1 MKIRNILKKT
11 LAVILSLA
19 MLAPILSN
27 LEVNVK
33 EVQAAETSTDKS
45 LNVKCQVTQGVVKTT
60 TIDKYKDK
68 YVMRFVSAIEDYTQ
82 YKEIGFKLIEEG
94 TTKEKKG
101 VVKTVFKRIESTTGS
116 TEDGTKETYNYSPK
130 VIDTAGEYFMTA
142 KLPIDNT
149 DAAKAAKYTVWA
161 YGIKKDGTKVNG
173 PERCVSVNDGLEGC
187 KTINMSFDNTSAIS
201 VATGDALTANSLP
214 AEVIGVSKDG
224 TRVHVR
230 ITPGST
236 ALNSATL
243 FEFKK
248 DGTNVGEEIFR
259 NLNTKY
265 TGTAD
270 TSWYEVYSK
279 KGYDEFVIATSADL
293 YGFAKA
299 VTASN
304 KFDNKTVYLVSD
316 IEANKGTAN
325 KDDLKWDKA
334 KDNNGQDI
342 EPYPW
347 TAIGSVAS
355 NYVFNGV
362 FDGQMHTISGVYMR
376 TSERYQGFFSG
387 TGINSQLK
395 NFYLKNSYFYSTKIT
410 NPSDGNK
417 TGQFGSIVGNALGRF
432 DTIYSDAI
440 VLSENYYAGGLLGS
454 TSTSNSVTM
463 NNCWFA
469 GELQNVNVGASYMG
483 ALIGRVHT
491 ATTIKNCLNTGNIN
505 SPLAGTAGVGGF
517 AGHLVTGTLN
527 ISHCVNTGTF
537 TVKSGATNYGRFVG
551 KPEGGTLSISY
562 SYSSPQD
569 SMALV
574 YGKMD
579 STAYPS
585 CGQYE
590 GTVMADAKVLTTNIQ
605 SLFSIKN
612 TDETYESY
620 WSFTKDSYPVL
631 TSFAK
636 QLNIS
641 AQAVDTSWYIES
653 DDVSTYTLKDSGD
666 LYGFA
671 LLARSNNF
679 TGKTI
684 QLGADIEV
692 NTGKSTTEGWN
703 KNQSSDG
710 TDITNGTDFMWLPI
724 GNTSKYFDGRFD
736 GQMHTISGVYLDTT
750 TSYQGLF
757 GATDVNANISNFY
770 LKNSYFVS
778 TGATSTQMLG
788 SIVGNARGTFANIY
802 SNAIVESRGCTY
814 AAGMIGGT
822 AGSSTVTMSNC
833 WFDGSVS
840 ANVVQSYYGG
850 FVGVARTKTTLTNC
864 LNTADI
870 THNGDVGTA
879 GIGGFVGRV
888 TENGNVDISYS
899 INTGN
904 VLRKYSRSQNYG
916 LFVGRIDLGKT
927 VNANYS
933 HSLNY
938 SNKCLVGNDGTDS
951 SNPNGTNPYN
961 TCHRFN
967 TSEQAGL
974 TALTKSGTAWD
985 DARKLYTA
993 DEAKG
998 HWSITTNGFPVLTT
1012 FADEADVATQAVDTS
1027 WYDGSGNYTLNDS
1040 GDLYGFALL
1049 SQSNTFENANIKLG
1063 ANITINQDMEHPDF
1077 AWLPIAT
1084 ESNGFAGTFD
1094 GQMKTIKGVYANRGS
1109 NTSTGLF
1116 AATTGNSTIKN
1127 LYLKDSHFESAA
1139 ARVGSIVGTGA
1150 GKFYN
1155 IYSNADVISN
1165 SHYLGGFIGLGASA
1179 GVEMERCW
1187 FDGTVINNTTETGCY
1202 GTGGFIGQQYGG
1214 TVSLNTCLNT
1224 GEVQVAHYSPK
1235 DAEQRQDLGGFV
1247 GYVPANVTA
1256 KIDNSLYAGLITK
1269 SDKVDNYG
1277 RFVGRKSGSGT
1288 ATISNSYA
1296 TTESLNGSDNNNMI
1310 AEYYELV
1317 SKQDILG
1324 DNAKTKM
1331 PLLDWENDWKCVTGR
1346 LPEVCFSEQNLGQKV
1361 SYSADTED
1369 EALLTSAYQGMK
1381 LAFGDMHAHA
1391 EDDDTNKK
1399 FNEES
1404 EATALTTWKSEM
1416 QGHGL
1421 DFVASLDHYQTNHIL
1436 NDEWNTN
1443 MFLYGTEP
1451 GTNISGIR
1459 EIPNRSGEMHYNML
1473 FAAETLEKTQAMLN
1487 SVLNQFPDFKFN
1499 NSRYSYADF
1508 NKEDFTNLILAVQ
1521 REGGFFVVPHPNYEH
1536 KLYPLLDEPK
1546 APFSDN
1552 WKDYDFGVDKV
1563 GFEVVERSLSEP
1575 ATQLNYKYWK
1585 QLLASGRKYF
1595 ACAGS
1600 DIHGS
1605 LNGEEG
1611 NPQKAEKAIT
1621 SVYVSEKNSLAYL
1634 EQFKEGNF
1642 TAGSVGIQMCV
1653 GTTTDAKPTAM
1664 GGSCDFAGKRL
1675 VVKIGDFH
1683 QYVNKPDRKYHVDI
1697 VTDKGV
1703 IYSQPLTLTENGPQ
1717 DAVIA
1722 FDTDEKYMFYRVE
1735 VVDENDVRRIAYGN
1749 PIWNT
1754 NVAAK

>member
-116 TEDGTKETYNYSPK
+116 TADGTKETYTYSPK
-130 VIDTAGEYFMTA
+130 VINTAGEYFMTA

-149 DAAKAAKYTVWA
+149 EAAKATKYTVWA

-201 VATGDALTANSLP
+201 VSTGDTLTANGLP

-224 TRVHVR
+224 KRVHVR
-230 ITPGST
+230 ITPEET
-236 ALNSATL
+236 VLKSATL
-243 FEFKK
+243 FEFKNGDTK
-248 DGTNVGEEIFR
+248 VGDEIFR

-265 TGTAD
+265 AGEGTAD
-270 TSWYEVYSK
+270 TSWYDVYK
-279 KGYDEFVIATSADL
+279 DTTNEFVIATSADL

-299 VTASN
+299 VTSSN
-304 KFDNKTVYLVSD
+304 KFDNKKVYLVSD
-316 IEANKGTAN
+316 IEANKGRAN
-325 KDDLKWDKA
+325 KNNLTWDKA
-334 KDNNGQDI
+334 TDNNGQDI

-355 NYVFNGV
+355 SYVFNGV
-362 FDGQMHTISGVYMR
+362 FDGQMHTISGIYMK
-376 TSERYQGFFSG
+376 TSEMYQGLFSG
-387 TGINSQLK
+387 TGVNAKLK
-395 NFYLKNSYFYSTKIT
+395 NFYLQNSYFYHEYAANTY
-410 NPSDGNK
+410 G
-417 TGQFGSIVGNALGRF
+417 TGQFGSVVGNALGEF
-432 DTIYSDAI
+432 NTIYSDAI
-440 VLSENYYAGGLLGS
+440 VLSDNNYAGGIIGS
-454 TSTSNSVTM
+454 TSTSNRVDVK
-463 NNCWFA
+463 NCWFA
-469 GELQNVNVGASYMG
+469 GEVKNVQKPASYFG
-483 ALIGRVHT
+483 GFIGRVMT
-491 ATTIKNCLNTGNIN
+491 TTTIKNCMNTGNVHN
-505 SPLAGTAGVGGF
+505 VLAGTSGVGGF
-517 AGHLVTGTLN
+517 IGHMRAGTAS
-527 ISHCVNTGTF
+527 ISNCLNTGTF

-562 SYSSPQD
+562 SYSSPQED
-569 SMALV
+569 MALV
-574 YGKMD
+574 YGKD
-579 STAYPS
+579 STAYQS

-590 GTVMADAKVLTTNIQ
+590 GTAMADAKVLTTNIQ
-605 SLFSIKN
+605 SLFSNKN
-612 TDETYESY
+612 ADGTYESY

-636 QLNIS
+636 QLNIT

-671 LLARSNNF
+671 LLARSSDF

-692 NTGKSTTEGWN
+692 NTGKSTAEGWN
-703 KNQSSDG
+703 KNQSADG

-724 GNTSKYFDGRFD
+724 GNTSKYFNGTFD
-736 GQMHTISGVYLDTT
+736 GQMHTISGIYLDTT

-757 GATDVNANISNFY
+757 GATNENANISNFY

-888 TENGNVDISYS
+888 TENGNVDIYYS
-899 INTGN
+899 VNTGN
-904 VLRKYSRSQNYG
+904 VIRQYSRSQNYG
-916 LFVGRIDLGKT
+916 LFIGKIDDGKT
-927 VNANYS
+927 VNASYS
-933 HSLNY
+933 HSVHHG
-938 SNKCLVGNDGTDS
+938 KQLVGASSGGGTS
-951 SNPNGTNPYN
+951 PYS

-967 TSEQAGL
+967 ADVLAGL
-974 TALTKSGTAWD
+974 NALTTTYDNVKKLFTD
-985 DARKLYTA
+985 D
-993 DEAKG
+993 DAKG
-998 HWSITTNGFPVLTT
+998 HWSITTNSFPVLTT
-1012 FADEADVATQAVDTS
+1012 FANEVDVATQAVDTS
-1027 WYDGSGNYTLNDS
+1027 WYDGTNEYTLYDS

-1049 SQSNTFENANIKLG
+1049 SQSNTFEDSKIKLG
-1063 ANITINQDMEHPDF
+1063 ADITINQDMENPDF
-1077 AWLPIAT
+1077 EWLPIGKF
-1084 ESNGFAGTFD
+1084 NGEFD
-1094 GQMKTIKGVYANRGS
+1094 GQMHTISGVYSNRGS
-1109 NTSTGLF
+1109 NINTALF
-1116 AATTGNSTIKN
+1116 AETLAKSTIKN
-1127 LYLKDSHFESAA
+1127 LYLKDSYFESTA
-1139 ARVGSIVGTGA
+1139 ARVASIAGTGA

-1155 IYSNADVISN
+1155 IYSNADVVSSSN
-1165 SHYLGGFIGLGASA
+1165 WIGGFVGLGATA

-1187 FDGTVINNTTETGCY
+1187 FDGTVTNNMTNTVY
-1202 GTGGFIGQQYGG
+1202 KGTGGFIGQQNGG
-1214 TVSLNTCLNT
+1214 TASFAKCLNT
-1224 GEVQVAHYSPK
+1224 GTINLLKYDPAETETSSP
-1235 DAEQRQDLGGFV
+1235 DVGGFV
-1247 GYVPANVTA
+1247 GYVTEGGVYVT
-1256 KIDNSLYAGLITK
+1256 IDSSLNAGTINK
-1269 SDKVDNYG
+1269 NAEVQRYG
-1277 RFVGRKSGSGT
+1277 RFVGYKKSDAT
-1288 ATISNSYA
+1288 VTISNSYA
-1296 TTESLNGSDNNNMI
+1296 TENTWVGDDANYALMT
-1310 AEYYELV
+1310 YEIV
-1317 SKQDILG
+1317 SEQDIIG
-1324 DNAKTKM
+1324 NNAKSTM
-1331 PLLDWENDWKCVTGR
+1331 PLLDWENDWKCVTGQ
-1346 LPEVCFSEQNLGQKV
+1346 LPQVRFSESDFGANVTNTV
-1361 SYSADTED
+1361 SVED
-1369 EALLTSAYQGMK
+1369 GNLLTSAYHGME

-1391 EDDDTNKK
+1391 K
-1399 FNEES
+1399 ES
-1404 EATALTTWKSEM
+1404 HESDAFDRTYEAKALTTWEGEM
-1416 QGHGL
+1416 SSHGL
-1421 DFVASLDHYQTNHIL
+1421 NFIASLDHKQTDHIMSEKW
-1436 NDEWNTN
+1436 DTDK
-1443 MFLYGTEP
+1443 FLFGTEA
-1451 GTNISGIR
+1451 GTKITGMETSHSK
-1459 EIPNRSGEMHYNML
+1459 SGEMHYNIL
-1473 FAAETLEKTQAMLN
+1473 FAAETKQEAQRLLED
-1487 SVLNQFPDFKFN
+1487 VLSKVPQLGYQ
-1499 NSRYSYADF
+1499 NSRYSYG
-1508 NKEDFTNLILAVQ
+1508 DFTKQEFTALILKVQ
-1521 REGGFFVVPHPNYEH
+1521 QAGGFFVVPHPNYEH
-1536 KLYPLLDEPK
+1536 KLIPPLSEPK

-1605 LNGEEG
+1605 LNGDSEI
-1611 NPQKAEKAIT
+1611 PDKAQKAIT

-1664 GGSCDFAGKRL
+1664 GGSCDFARKRL